1 MGKVPWGWVAVSCY
15 GSALVFAF
23 LSQWQGLEWT
33 ESYLYRYQTLIAG
46 VATFVAL
53 LIAIE
58 QLRHDRERA
67 VVGAVLRYEAEF
79 DALSEIHE
87 EMTVWRNSA
96 RDAGIVAALLGHR
109 SGHVAVGLN
118 KGKWERLRSAT
129 HVSLEAHIAQLMYIA
144 RTYNDTV
151 ASVNARHGPL
161 TKLETNMLAQGKDLL
176 LSSIDTL
183 VEAVDRRYENINS
196 LIETTTNPRKH
207 ERRKGPRG

>member
-23 LSQWQGLEWT
+23 LSQWQSMEWT
-33 ESYLYRYQTLIAG
+33 EGYLYRYQTLIVG
-46 VATFVAL
+46 VGTFVAL

-58 QLRHDRERA
+58 QLRHERERA
-67 VVGAVLRYEAEF
+67 VVAAVLRYESEF
-79 DALSEIHE
+79 DALSEINE

-118 KGKWERLRSAT
+118 KDKWQRLRSAA
-129 HVSLEAHIAQLMYIA
+129 HVSLEAHIAHLIHIA
-144 RTYNDTV
+144 RTYNDIV

-161 TKLETNMLAQGKDLL
+161 TELETNMLAQGKDLL
-176 LSSIDTL
+176 LGSIDTL
-183 VEAVDRRYENINS
+183 IAAVDRRYDKINS
-196 LIETTTNPRKH
+196 LIETTTNPTKS
-207 ERRKGPRG
+207 

>member
-33 ESYLYRYQTLIAG
+33 EGYLYRYQTLIAG

-67 VVGAVLRYEAEF
+67 VVAAVLRYENEF
-79 DALSEIHE
+79 DALSEINE
-87 EMTVWRNSA
+87 EMIIWKNSA
-96 RDAGIVAALLGHR
+96 KDAGVVAALLGHR

-118 KGKWERLRSAT
+118 KDKWERLRSAA
-129 HVSLEAHIAQLMYIA
+129 HVSLEAHIAHLIYMA
-144 RTYNDTV
+144 RTYNDAV

-161 TKLETNMLAQGKDLL
+161 TELETSMLAQGKELL
-176 LSSIDTL
+176 LGSIDPLTAA
-183 VEAVDRRYENINS
+183 VERRHENINS
-196 LIETTTNPRKH
+196 LIETTTNPRNH
-207 ERRKGPRG
+207 DRRTGPRG